1 MQLDV
6 EQYPKISR
14 KFEKP
19 RANMSIPNGL
29 VIIGFFFVNGK
40 CEFGKCTRLKRRL
53 ESHSILT
60 QGYGFGT
67 YLRA

>member
-29 VIIGFFFVNGK
+29 IVIGFFFVN
-40 CEFGKCTRLKRRL
+40 GKCTRLKRRL

-67 YLRA
+67 YLTA